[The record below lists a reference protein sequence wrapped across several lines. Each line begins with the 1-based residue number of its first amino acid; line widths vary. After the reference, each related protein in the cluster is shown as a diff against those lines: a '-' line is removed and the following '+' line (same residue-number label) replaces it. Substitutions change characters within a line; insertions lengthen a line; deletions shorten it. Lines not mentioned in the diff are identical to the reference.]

1 MLNKDGGFIHD
12 TSVKTNICNV
22 TVSML
27 TFAVRSK
34 VRSYYRRSVKMC
46 VYFAKS
52 AKTKTSFP
60 HKYSWLQLSF
70 FFFQK
75 QTSADCSTKIL
86 AKMHL
91 WLETR
96 GCSRAYITTDRVNQL
111 VDTSVCQAKESTQL
125 FPAGSLTVWQAAMHF
140 SVSVQNQ

>member
-1 MLNKDGGFIHD
+1 MLNNWMYTQQISQNKYLQCHCEHANLGGKIKSKRLLSTFDKRQMCIYFANSAKK
-12 TSVKTNICNV
+12 TQNPPFLTNIPRFN
-22 TVSML
+22 S
-27 TFAVRSK
+27 
-34 VRSYYRRSVKMC
+34 
-46 VYFAKS
+46 
-52 AKTKTSFP
+52 P
-60 HKYSWLQLSF
+60 

-75 QTSADCSTKIL
+75 QTSADCPTKIL

-125 FPAGSLTVWQAAMHF
+125 FPAGSLTVWRAAMHF
-140 SVSVQNQ
+140 